1 MAEPTAPKPLY
12 EPGVGPPAGYTI
24 TGVPW
29 WYYSDAPKD
38 TKRVL
43 GRLPRLVELPP
54 AGIPERADNGAKTAA
69 EFAAMYARMTPNRTD
84 RD

>member
-54 AGIPERADNGAKTAA
+54 ASPNGPTTAP
-69 EFAAMYARMTPNRTD
+69 RPRRSSPRCTPG
-84 RD
+84 